1 MTVTMAKLPKMMDF
15 FVRGLPAVLAFCAE
29 PDFNERSRAFLNEF
43 LYNWGET
50 HFCAFNHHL

>member
-1 MTVTMAKLPKMMDF
+1 MAKRPKMMDF

-29 PDFNERSRAFLNEF
+29 PDFNKRSRAFLNEF